1 MVSALSGGLKVLLS
15 ESTPG
20 FLRKS
25 ESSHFLFPF
34 HPSRGACRGRPPLG
48 EGRLRP
54 LFPKFQRQN
63 ARSVHMTLASH
74 GKLPAALMI
83 QESPEDGADHLCD

>member
-1 MVSALSGGLKVLLS
+1 MVSALSGGLKVFLS

-48 EGRLRP
+48 GGAP
-54 LFPKFQRQN
+54 
-63 ARSVHMTLASH
+63 S
-74 GKLPAALMI
+74 AALSQI
-83 QESPEDGADHLCD
+83 PKTECSICAYDLGKSW

>member
-1 MVSALSGGLKVLLS
+1 MVSAKSGGLKVLLS

-48 EGRLRP
+48 GGGAFGRS
-54 LFPKFQRQN
+54 FPNSKDR
-63 ARSVHMTLASH
+63 ML
-74 GKLPAALMI
+74 
-83 QESPEDGADHLCD
+83 DLCI